1 MVASSKRVRV
11 LVADDHP
18 VFREGIVR
26 AVKER
31 PDLELVGEAADG
43 REALERIKELGPDVA
58 VLDIRMP
65 GLEGTQVLSALR
77 RDGVATEVLFLSAF
91 MESELAYQTVA
102 EGARGYLSKEA
113 SRQEICDAI
122 VTVARGGTALA
133 PEVQAGLAEE
143 IQHRERT
150 AGRPELTPRENEVLG
165 MIAEGL
171 SAPEIGRR
179 IHLSPTTVKTHL
191 HTLYEK
197 LGVSD
202 RAAAVAE
209 AMRRGLLE

>member
-1 MVASSKRVRV
+1 MTGSAKRVRV
-11 LVADDHP
+11 FVADDHP
-18 VFREGIVR
+18 IYREGIVR
-26 AVKER
+26 AIKER

-43 REALERIKELGPDVA
+43 REALAAIKELTPDVA
-58 VLDIRMP
+58 ILDIRMP
-65 GLEGTQVLSALR
+65 ELEGPQVLNAIK
-77 RDGVATEVLFLSAF
+77 RDGVETEVLFLSAF
-91 MESELAYQTVA
+91 MESELAYKTVA
-102 EGARGYLSKEA
+102 EGAKGYISKES
-113 SRQEICDAI
+113 SRQEICDAVVI
-122 VTVARGGTALA
+122 VARGGTALA
-133 PEVQAGLAEE
+133 PEVQAGLAVQ
-143 IQHRERT
+143 IQARERD
-150 AGRPELTPRENEVLG
+150 AGRPGLTARENQVLG

-191 HTLYEK
+191 RTLYEK

>member
-1 MVASSKRVRV
+1 
-11 LVADDHP
+11 VADDHP
-18 VFREGIVR
+18 IYREGIVR
-26 AVKER
+26 AVKDR

-43 REALERIKELGPDVA
+43 REALERIKALEPDVA

-77 RDGVATEVLFLSAF
+77 RDGHATEVLFLSAF
-91 MESELAYQTVA
+91 MESELAYKTVA
-102 EGARGYLSKEA
+102 EGAKGYLSKEA

-122 VTVARGGTALA
+122 VSVSRGDTALA
-133 PEVQAGLAEE
+133 PEVQAGLARE
-143 IQHRERT
+143 IHRRERSN
-150 AGRPELTPRENEVLG
+150 GRPELTPRESQVLHL
-165 MIAEGL
+165 IAEGL
-171 SAPEIGRR
+171 SAPDIARQ

-191 HTLYEK
+191 RTLYEK
-197 LGVSD
+197 LSVSD

>member
-1 MVASSKRVRV
+1 VSPREERVKV

-18 VFREGIVR
+18 VYREGIVR

-43 REALERIKELGPDVA
+43 REALAEIKRLKPDVA

-65 GLEGTQVLSALR
+65 GLDGTQVLGAMR

-91 MESELAYQTVA
+91 MEPELAYSTVA
-102 EGARGYLSKEA
+102 SGARGYLSKEA
-113 SRQEICDAI
+113 ARQEICEAI

-133 PEVQAGLAEE
+133 PEVQAGLASAVRN
-143 IQHRERT
+143 RERT
-150 AGRPELTPRENEVLG
+150 EASSLTPREQEVLLL
-165 MIAEGL
+165 IAQGL
-171 SAPEIGRR
+171 SAPQIGKR
-179 IHLSPTTVKTHL
+179 IHLSAATVKTHL

-197 LGVSD
+197 LGVSE

-209 AMRRGLLE
+209 GMRRGLLE